1 MTTKKKKNHYV
12 DNEKFL
18 AEIKVYKQQC
28 KDALAR
34 SEEHT
39 SELQSH

>member
-1 MTTKKKKNHYV
+1 MTTKKKKKHYV

-28 KDALAR
+28 KDAL
-34 SEEHT
+34 SEGKEKPRI
-39 SELQSH
+39 